1 MWDYIMLKKLFFLV
15 SLILIS
21 QVAQAEIKIGVVNI
35 PLLMA
40 NAPQAAEAK
49 KRLEKE
55 FSPKDKQLL
64 AQQKTIKRLEEKL
77 GRDGLT
83 MTETEKRDL
92 ERDIISRRRDA
103 QRAQQEFK
111 EDFSIRRNEELGKM
125 QNRII
130 EAVKTLAKEGNYDL
144 LLTEGVIHASKAV
157 DITDKVQGKLDRMP

>member
-1 MWDYIMLKKLFFLV
+1 MLKRIVFLV
-15 SLILIS
+15 GLVLTS

-35 PLLMA
+35 PMLMA

-64 AQQKTIKRLEEKL
+64 AQQKSIKQLEEKL
-77 GRDGLT
+77 GRDGMT
-83 MTETEKRDL
+83 MTDKQKIEL
-92 ERDIISRRRDA
+92 EREIISKRRDA
-103 QRAQQEFK
+103 QRAQEEFK

-130 EAVKTLAKEGNYDL
+130 EAIKTLAKEGNYDL

-157 DITDKVQGKLDRMP
+157 DVTDKVQAKLARMP

>member
-1 MWDYIMLKKLFFLV
+1 MLKKVVFLV
-15 SLILIS
+15 GLVLTS
-21 QVAQAEIKIGVVNI
+21 QIVQAEIKIGVVNI

-40 NAPQAAEAK
+40 NAPQAADAK

-64 AQQKTIKRLEEKL
+64 AQQKSIKKLEEKL
-77 GRDGLT
+77 ARDGLT
-83 MTETEKRDL
+83 MTDTEKNRL
-92 ERDIISRRRDA
+92 ERDIISKRRDA

-157 DITDKVQGKLDRMP
+157 DVTEKVQAKLASMP

>member
-1 MWDYIMLKKLFFLV
+1 MVKKIVFWVGLV
-15 SLILIS
+15 LMS

-40 NAPQAAEAK
+40 NAPQAADAK

-64 AQQKTIKRLEEKL
+64 AQQKSIKRLEDKL
-77 GRDGLT
+77 ARDGLT

-157 DITDKVQGKLDRMP
+157 DITDQVQAKLASMP

>member
-1 MWDYIMLKKLFFLV
+1 MLKKLVFFIGL
-15 SLILIS
+15 LLTS
-21 QVAQAEIKIGVVNI
+21 QVVLAEIKIGVVNI

-40 NAPQAAEAK
+40 NAPQAADAK
-49 KRLEKE
+49 KRLERE

-64 AQQKTIKRLEEKL
+64 AQQKSIKRLEERL
-77 GRDGLT
+77 ARDGLT
-83 MTETEKRDL
+83 MNETEKRNL
-92 ERDIISRRRDA
+92 ERDIISKRRDA

-130 EAVKTLAKEGNYDL
+130 EAVKSLAREGNYDL

-157 DITDKVQGKLDRMP
+157 DVTDQVQSKLASMP

>member
-1 MWDYIMLKKLFFLV
+1 MVKKIVFLV
-15 SLILIS
+15 GLVLMS

-40 NAPQAAEAK
+40 NAPQAADAK

-64 AQQKTIKRLEEKL
+64 AQQKSIKRLEDKL
-77 GRDGLT
+77 ARDGLT

-157 DITDKVQGKLDRMP
+157 DITDQVQAKLAKMP

>member
-1 MWDYIMLKKLFFLV
+1 MLKKMFFLAA
-15 SLILIS
+15 LIMTS
-21 QVAQAEIKIGVVNI
+21 QAVQAEIKIGVVNV

-40 NAPQAAEAK
+40 NAPQAADAK

-55 FSPKDKQLL
+55 FSPKDKQLVSQSKEIKQLEDKL
-64 AQQKTIKRLEEKL
+64 A
-77 GRDGLT
+77 RDGLT

-92 ERDIISRRRDA
+92 ERDIIAKRRDV

-130 EAVKTLAKEGNYDL
+130 EAVKALAAEGNYDL
-144 LLTEGVIHASKAV
+144 LLTEGVIYASPQV
-157 DITDKVQGKLDRMP
+157 DVTDKVQEKLSAMP

>member
-1 MWDYIMLKKLFFLV
+1 MENFMLKKIIFLA
-15 SLILIS
+15 SFILTT

-40 NAPQAAEAK
+40 NAPQAADAK
-49 KRLEKE
+49 KRLERE
-55 FSPKDKQLL
+55 FSPKDKQLV
-64 AQQKTIKRLEEKL
+64 AQQKSIKKLEEKL

-83 MTETEKRDL
+83 MTETEKRHL
-92 ERDIISRRRDA
+92 ERDIISKRREA

-130 EAVKTLAKEGNYDL
+130 EAVKSLAAEGNYDL
-144 LLTEGVIHASKAV
+144 LLTEGVIHASPQV
-157 DITDKVQGKLDRMP
+157 DVTDKVQAKLASMP

>member
-1 MWDYIMLKKLFFLV
+1 MLKKV
-15 SLILIS
+15 SVLLGLLMLS
-21 QVAQAEIKIGVVNI
+21 QIAQAEIKIGVVNI

-55 FSPKDKQLL
+55 FSPKDKQLV
-64 AQQKTIKRLEEKL
+64 AQQKKIKSLEERL
-77 GRDGLT
+77 ARDGMT
-83 MTETEKRDL
+83 MTDTKKRDL
-92 ERDIISRRRDA
+92 EREIIAIRRDA

-130 EAVKTLAKEGNYDL
+130 EAVKALAEEGDYDL
-144 LLTEGVIHASKAV
+144 LLTEGVIHASDKV
-157 DITDKVQGKLDRMP
+157 DVTDKVQEKLAKMP

>member
-1 MWDYIMLKKLFFLV
+1 MVKKIVFLV
-15 SLILIS
+15 GLVLMS

-40 NAPQAAEAK
+40 NAPQAADAK

-64 AQQKTIKRLEEKL
+64 AQQKSIKRLEDKL
-77 GRDGLT
+77 ARDGLT

-92 ERDIISRRRDA
+92 ERDIISKRRDA

-157 DITDKVQGKLDRMP
+157 DITDQVQAKLASMP

>member
-1 MWDYIMLKKLFFLV
+1 MLKRLAVFMGL
-15 SLILIS
+15 LMIS
-21 QVAQAEIKIGVVNI
+21 QLSQAEIKIGVVNI

-55 FSPKDKQLL
+55 FSPKDKQLV
-64 AQQKTIKRLEEKL
+64 AQQKGIKNLEERL
-77 GRDGLT
+77 SRDGLT
-83 MTETEKRDL
+83 MTESKKRDL
-92 ERDIISRRRDA
+92 ERDIISKRRDA

-130 EAVKTLAKEGNYDL
+130 EAVKALAEEGDYDL
-144 LLTEGVIHASKAV
+144 LLTEGVIHASDKV
-157 DITDKVQGKLDRMP
+157 DVTDKVQAKLSKMP

>member
-1 MWDYIMLKKLFFLV
+1 MLKKLVFLV
-15 SLILIS
+15 GMVLTS

-40 NAPQAAEAK
+40 NAPQAAQAK

-64 AQQKTIKRLEEKL
+64 AQQKLIKKLEEKL
-77 GRDGLT
+77 ERDGLT
-83 MTETEKRDL
+83 MTETEKSKL
-92 ERDIISRRRDA
+92 ERDIISKRRDA

-157 DITDKVQGKLDRMP
+157 DITDKVQAKLAKMP

>member
-1 MWDYIMLKKLFFLV
+1 MVKKIVFLV
-15 SLILIS
+15 GLVLMS

-40 NAPQAAEAK
+40 NAPQAADAK

-64 AQQKTIKRLEEKL
+64 AQQKSIKRLEDKL
-77 GRDGLT
+77 ARDGLT

-157 DITDKVQGKLDRMP
+157 DITDQVQAKLASMP

>member
-1 MWDYIMLKKLFFLV
+1 MVKKIVFLV
-15 SLILIS
+15 GLVLMS

-40 NAPQAAEAK
+40 NAPQAADAK

-64 AQQKTIKRLEEKL
+64 AQQKSIKRLEDKL
-77 GRDGLT
+77 ARDGLT

-92 ERDIISRRRDA
+92 ERDIISKRRDA

-157 DITDKVQGKLDRMP
+157 DITDQVQAKLAKMP

>member
-1 MWDYIMLKKLFFLV
+1 MIKKIVFLV
-15 SLILIS
+15 GLVLMS

-40 NAPQAAEAK
+40 NAPQAADAK

-64 AQQKTIKRLEEKL
+64 AQQKSIKRLEDKL
-77 GRDGLT
+77 ARDGLT

-157 DITDKVQGKLDRMP
+157 DITDQVQAKLASMP

>member
-1 MWDYIMLKKLFFLV
+1 MFFLAA
-15 SLILIS
+15 LIMTS
-21 QVAQAEIKIGVVNI
+21 QAVQAEIKIGVVNV

-49 KRLEKE
+49 QRLEKE
-55 FSPKDKQLL
+55 FSPKDKQLVSQGKEIKQLEDKL
-64 AQQKTIKRLEEKL
+64 A
-77 GRDGLT
+77 RDGLT

-92 ERDIISRRRDA
+92 ERDIIAKRRDV

-130 EAVKTLAKEGNYDL
+130 EAVKALAEEGNYDL
-144 LLTEGVIHASKAV
+144 LLTEGVIYASPQV
-157 DITDKVQGKLDRMP
+157 DVTNKVQEKLSAMP